1 MKKQNKVEEIKR
13 SRLTKEQRIELLHQ
27 VYDESLIYCATASMD
42 NEFKGTAAAMLMVT
56 RSREE
61 LVAMGDMASVSNS
74 DDSRD
79 IVISF
84 EHELPTDRIADA

>member
-61 LVAMGDMASVSNS
+61 LVAMGDMSA
-74 DDSRD
+74 DDKKVGYSLG
-79 IVISF
+79 F
-84 EHELPTDRIADA
+84 LPDEDTDAINA